1 MIFIMKEL
9 ILYKSCVALSCNDL
23 MMFENYF
30 QTKFPL
36 SFKRFYLQ
44 NNGGFTVKKDFY
56 IGCDRHDIHCF
67 LSIKYS
73 SDSIK
78 TIIEEYEENMRLKNF
93 QKRFVPFALDQGGN
107 YYLMDI
113 SSENYGKIYMWF
125 HDIDYDEL
133 PIFITDNFKSLIKYI
148 MENKKTIGQKLFD
161 ILDYIDQYDKK
172 KNLENNICFVDNLI
186 KKWNELDNEKFNER
200 NSKIVIVRIIN
211 EMIRLHKEGEAEKWF
226 SVLNEISPKSPNYAI
241 NFLRGEMYYKLHR
254 FDQAYHYLKISY
266 DENKSFVSRQN
277 MEYIDFLMSYEKP
290 DISNSI

>member
-1 MIFIMKEL
+1 MFVMKNF
-9 ILYKSCVALSCNDL
+9 ILYKSCATLSCNDL
-23 MMFENYF
+23 IVFENYF

-36 SFKRFYLQ
+36 SFKKFYLR
-44 NNGGFTVKKDFY
+44 NNGGFTVMKDFF

-73 SDSIK
+73 SDTIK
-78 TIIEEYEENMRLKNF
+78 TIIEEYEGNVRLKNF
-93 QKRFVPFALDQGGN
+93 QTKFVPFALDQGGN
-107 YYLMDI
+107 YYLIDI
-113 SSENYGKIYMWF
+113 SPENYGKIYMWF
-125 HDIDYDEL
+125 HDIDYDDPL
-133 PIFITDNFKSLIKYI
+133 IFITDNFKSLIKHI

-161 ILDYIDQYDKK
+161 VLDYIDQYDKK
-172 KNLENNICFVDNLI
+172 KNPGNNICFVDNLI
-186 KKWNELDNEKFNER
+186 EKWNELDNAKWNER

-290 DISNSI
+290 D